1 MWNIPV
7 CVPYPIAQN
16 TLQSAKGQKS
26 VTFILRLYGKKGE
39 KKKRKTLREGTFLP
53 PKFYESA
60 IPSGVHKVS

>member
-39 KKKRKTLREGTFLP
+39 KKEKKNTKRRNFSTT
-53 PKFYESA
+53 
-60 IPSGVHKVS
+60 